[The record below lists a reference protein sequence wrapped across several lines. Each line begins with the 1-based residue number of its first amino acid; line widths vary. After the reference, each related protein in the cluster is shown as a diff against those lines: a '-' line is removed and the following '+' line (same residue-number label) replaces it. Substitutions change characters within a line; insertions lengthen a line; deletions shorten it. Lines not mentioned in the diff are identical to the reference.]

1 MKSKLLIATVAT
13 VAAAGY
19 ATAGTVKLD
28 VTPLSVSPGGAF
40 KCTSLSGYNGE
51 TDSFGTFLTFCME
64 KNESFTAGQTMTA
77 VINTQTV
84 GASGNVPINTKTAYL
99 YSNFR
104 AGTLAGFSGSAAD
117 HGLLQDAIWM
127 LQGQMAAAAPGVN
140 QFYDLAQT
148 SNWTDLGN
156 VRVLNMFTY
165 NNNGCQMRQDQLAI
179 VPLPPAGW
187 AGMATLAGL
196 GIARRIRRA
205 R

>member
-1 MKSKLLIATVAT
+1 MKTKLLIATVAT

-40 KCTSLSGYNGE
+40 KATTLSGYNGE
-51 TDSFGTFLTFCME
+51 TDSFGCFLTFCLE
-64 KNESFTAGQTMTA
+64 KNEAFTAGQTMTA
-77 VINTQTV
+77 VINTHTV
-84 GASGNVPINTKTAYL
+84 GASGNVALNTKTAYL

-104 AGTLAGFSGSAAD
+104 AGTLAGFDGSAAH
-117 HGLLQDAIWM
+117 HGLLQDAVWM

-140 QFYDLAQT
+140 QFYDLAQA

-187 AGMATLAGL
+187 AGLATLAGL
-196 GIARRIRRA
+196 GVARRIRRA